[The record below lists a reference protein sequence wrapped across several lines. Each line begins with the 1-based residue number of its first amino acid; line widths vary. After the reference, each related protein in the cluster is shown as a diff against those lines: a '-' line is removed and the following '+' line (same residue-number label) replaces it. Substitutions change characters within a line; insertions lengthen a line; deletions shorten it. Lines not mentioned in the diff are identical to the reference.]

1 MEDMVKLIANN
12 LVIACKRAYNRGIQT
27 GSGGNVSAR
36 IPGKDLMIV
45 KESGS
50 SLGDSTAEGFVI
62 TDFDGNMVEGT
73 GKPTREAFLHGLL
86 YKLCPEVN
94 AVVHFHAPHAIGWAS
109 TGRYLPRVTWHS
121 KLKIA
126 ADIPVLDIPSAMVR
140 EEDSPLIEKILRED
154 PKLPGFIL
162 VDHGIVAMDKDP
174 LNALHNAELIEE
186 TAQVAILKEL
196 VAKLVL

>member
-1 MEDMVKLIANN
+1 MDNMVKLIAEE
-12 LVIACKRAYNRGIQT
+12 LVVACKRAYNRGIQT

-36 IPGKDLMIV
+36 IPGKDLMLV

-94 AVVHFHAPHAIGWAS
+94 AIVHFHAPYAIGWAS
-109 TGRYLPRVTWHS
+109 SGKYLPRVTWHS
-121 KLKIA
+121 KLKID
-126 ADIPVLDIPSAMVR
+126 ADIPVVDIPSAMVR
-140 EEDSPLIEKILRED
+140 AEDSPLIENIIINN
-154 PKLPGFIL
+154 PKLSGFIL
-162 VDHGIVAMDKDP
+162 VDHGIVAIDKDP

-186 TAQVAILKEL
+186 TAQVAILKE
-196 VAKLVL
+196 VIGKLGL

>member
-1 MEDMVKLIANN
+1 MDNMVELIAEE
-12 LVIACKRAYNRGIQT
+12 LVVSCKRAYKRGIQT

-36 IPGKDLMIV
+36 IPGKELMIV

-62 TDFDGNMVEGT
+62 TDFDGNIVEGS

-94 AVVHFHAPHAIGWAS
+94 AIVHFHAPYAIGWAS
-109 TGRYLPRVTWHS
+109 TGKYLPRVTWHS
-121 KLKIA
+121 KLKIE
-126 ADIPVLDIPSAMVR
+126 ADIPVINIPSAMVR
-140 EEDSPLIEKILRED
+140 EEDSPIIEKILMDNPR
-154 PKLPGFIL
+154 LTGFVL

-186 TAQVAILKEL
+186 TAQIAILKGL
-196 VAKLVL
+196 VDKLGL

>member
-1 MEDMVKLIANN
+1 MDNMVKLIADE
-12 LVIACKRAYNRGIQT
+12 LVEACKRAYKRGIQT

-36 IPGKDLMIV
+36 IPGKELMLV

-62 TDFDGNMVEGT
+62 TDFDGNMVEGK
-73 GKPTREAFLHGLL
+73 GKPTREVFLHGLL

-94 AVVHFHAPHAIGWAS
+94 SVVHLHAPYSIGWAS
-109 TGRYLPRVTWHS
+109 SGKYLPRVTWHS
-121 KLKIA
+121 KLKIN

-140 EEDSPLIEKILRED
+140 KEDAPLIEKILAD
-154 PKLPGFIL
+154 NPKLPGFIL
-162 VDHGIVAMDKDP
+162 VDHGIVAMDNDP

-186 TAQVAILKEL
+186 TAQVAILKE
-196 VAKLVL
+196 VIGKLGI

>member
-1 MEDMVKLIANN
+1 MDNMVKLIAEE
-12 LVIACKRAYNRGIQT
+12 LVIACKRAYKRGIQT

-36 IPGKDLMIV
+36 IPGKDLMLV

-94 AVVHFHAPHAIGWAS
+94 AIVHFHAPYAIGWAS
-109 TGRYLPRVTWHS
+109 TGKYLPRVTWHS
-121 KLKIA
+121 KLKISE
-126 ADIPVLDIPSAMVR
+126 DIPVIDIPSAMVR
-140 EEDSPLIEKILRED
+140 EEDSPLIEKMFMD
-154 PKLPGFIL
+154 NPKLTGFVL

-174 LNALHNAELIEE
+174 INALHNAELIEE

-196 VAKLVL
+196 VGKLGI

>member
-1 MEDMVKLIANN
+1 MDNMVKLIADE
-12 LVIACKRAYNRGIQT
+12 LVVACKRAYNRGIQT

-36 IPGKDLMIV
+36 IPGKELMLV

-62 TDFDGNMVEGT
+62 TDFDGNIVEGA
-73 GKPTREAFLHGLL
+73 GKPTREVFLHGLL

-94 AVVHFHAPHAIGWAS
+94 AVVHFHAPYSIGWAS
-109 TGRYLPRVTWHS
+109 TGKYLPRVTWHS
-121 KLKIA
+121 KLKIPS
-126 ADIPVLDIPSAMVR
+126 DIPVIDIPSAMVR
-140 EEDSPLIEKILRED
+140 REDSPLIEDILRNN

-186 TAQVAILKEL
+186 TAKIALLKA
-196 VAKLVL
+196 VIGKLGI

>member
-1 MEDMVKLIANN
+1 MDNMVKLIAEE
-12 LVIACKRAYNRGIQT
+12 LVISCKRAYKRGIQT

-36 IPGKDLMIV
+36 IPDKELMIV

-94 AVVHFHAPHAIGWAS
+94 AIVHFHAPYAIGWAS
-109 TGRYLPRVTWHS
+109 TGKYLPRTTWHS
-121 KLKIA
+121 KLKLE
-126 ADIPVLDIPSAMVR
+126 ADIPIIDIPSAMVR
-140 EEDSPLIEKILRED
+140 EEDSPIIEKILMD
-154 PKLPGFIL
+154 NPKLTGFVL

-186 TAQVAILKEL
+186 TAQIAILKE
-196 VAKLVL
+196 VVGKLGL